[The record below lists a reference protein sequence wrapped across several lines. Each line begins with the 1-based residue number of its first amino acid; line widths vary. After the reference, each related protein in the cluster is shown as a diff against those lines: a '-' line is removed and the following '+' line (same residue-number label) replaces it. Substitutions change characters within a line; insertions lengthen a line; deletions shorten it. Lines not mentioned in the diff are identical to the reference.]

1 MSRKLH
7 IAGVIAQKIIDVE
20 RKGDI
25 IKSYEIPVL
34 SILYYLDFWPRAT
47 WIKLLLRNENIG
59 LIKRQ
64 YNLKQ
69 LTF

>member
-7 IAGVIAQKIIDVE
+7 IAGVISQKIINVE

-25 IKSYEIPVL
+25 IKSFEIPVL
-34 SILYYLDFWPRAT
+34 SILYCFDFRPRAT
-47 WIKLLLRNENIG
+47 WINLLLRNKNIG
-59 LIKRQ
+59 LIKRP